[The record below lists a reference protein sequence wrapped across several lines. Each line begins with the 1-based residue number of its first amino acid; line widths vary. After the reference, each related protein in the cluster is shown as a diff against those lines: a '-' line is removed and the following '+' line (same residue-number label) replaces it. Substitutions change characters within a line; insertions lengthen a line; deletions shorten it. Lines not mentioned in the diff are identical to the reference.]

1 MTGFAVLERISYPA
15 PLGLVFQDMATGAWV
30 GDHLDVTV
38 HDRRSPFAR
47 RTLTPNR
54 TGVWSGR
61 LPGFTDAALTADDW
75 SALARPFRV
84 EVRDPLGRFLPL
96 AFDADLP
103 AKGLYDWAGWSALPA
118 SPPAPLLDDGSPVG
132 VMTGRIP
139 LFSAP
144 ARRVAPPIVEIHAE
158 LADLT
163 TGRPAAWALV
173 AARIDGVTRGLGLAD
188 ATGRT
193 ALFFPWPARPRPTLF
208 TSPPAMADFRWDLTL
223 DAYYQPVVDDS
234 PPSADG
240 PPEPPDLADIL
251 AQLDRPVTPL
261 ASTLS
266 PIEPLGVQPLTYGRP
281 LTLRTLETAEGP
293 SSSLF
298 LTSN

>member
-1 MTGFAVLERISYPA
+1 MSGFAVLERLSRPA

-38 HDRRSPFAR
+38 HDHRTPHAR
-47 RTLTPNR
+47 RTLAPNR
-54 TGVWSGR
+54 SGVWSGR
-61 LPGFTDAALTADDW
+61 LPGISDADLRTEDW
-75 SALARPFRV
+75 SGLVRPFRV

-103 AKGLYDWAGWSALPA
+103 ARGLYDWAGWSALPA
-118 SPPAPLLDDGSPVG
+118 SPPAPLLDDGSPIG

-144 ARRVAPPIVEIHAE
+144 ARRIAPPIVEVRAQ
-158 LADLT
+158 LADLA
-163 TGRPAAWALV
+163 TGGPAAWALV

-188 ATGRT
+188 GEGR
-193 ALFFPWPARPRPTLF
+193 AVLFFPWPARPRPSLF

-223 DAYYQPVVDDS
+223 DAFYEPPVGGS
-234 PPSADG
+234 PPGDG
-240 PPEPPDLADIL
+240 APPALPDLADIL
-251 AQLDRPVTPL
+251 AQLDRPMTPL

-266 PIEPLGVQPLTYGRP
+266 PLEPLGAQPLTYGRP
-281 LTLRTLETAEGP
+281 LTLRTAETAEGP